1 MTRFV
6 HASDLHLGKPFGG
19 YPEDVRGR
27 LRQARQ
33 EVIGRLADAAR
44 QGGAQ
49 VVLLAGDSFDQQTP
63 APTTIRH
70 ALNAM
75 GAAEDLTWVVLPG
88 NHDSLAATELWR
100 VLAADRPDNVV
111 LAVDPGPLIIGDLAI
126 LPAPCPVR
134 HPGRDLTEWMAEAET
149 GQAIRIGLAH
159 GGVTDFR
166 SAENKGGGP
175 AGVIAPDRAQRAGLD
190 YLALGDWHGRLRI
203 GPSTWYSGTP
213 EADGFRA
220 DRPAGALL
228 VEIGAP
234 GAAAEVTE
242 VETGSLDWRR
252 IALDLLPGEDA
263 GARYATLLPPISD
276 RSRTLLDLVASG
288 RTGLGFRNALEAGI
302 AATEADFL
310 WHRADLSALHIDH
323 EIADLD
329 LIDIGGALRAAAEE
343 LAAEAGAAETEEVR
357 RTAETALARLFSY
370 RMEEDQ

>member
-1 MTRFV
+1 MTRFL

-33 EVIGRLADAAR
+33 DVIGKLAGAAR
-44 QGGAQ
+44 QSGAGM
-49 VVLLAGDSFDQQTP
+49 VLLAGDSFDQQTP
-63 APTTIRH
+63 SPTTIRH

-75 GAAEDLTWVVLPG
+75 RAAEDLTWVLLPG

-111 LAVDPGPLIIGDLAI
+111 LAVEPTPLAIGDLAI
-126 LPAPCPVR
+126 LPSPCPVR

-149 GQAIRIGLAH
+149 GEAIRIGLAH
-159 GGVTDFR
+159 GGVMDFR
-166 SAENKGGGP
+166 SAENKGEGP

-203 GPSTWYSGTP
+203 GPATWYSGTP
-213 EADGFRA
+213 EADGFRL
-220 DRPAGALL
+220 DRSAGGLL
-228 VEIGAP
+228 VEIAAP
-234 GAAAEVTE
+234 GAAAEVTA
-242 VETGSLDWRR
+242 VSTGSLDWRR

-263 GARYATLLPPISD
+263 AARYATLLPPIGD

-288 RTGLGFRNALEAGI
+288 RASLGQRSALEAGI

-310 WHRADLSALHIDH
+310 WHRAELSALHIDH

-329 LIDIGGALRAAAEE
+329 LIDTGGALRTAAEE
-343 LAAEAGAAETEEVR
+343 LAADSADADTEEAR

-370 RMEEDQ
+370 RMEEQ